1 MPDLSPL
8 TPRQTRELLDR
19 LGHHPKRA
27 LGQNFLIDANIVRKS
42 LELADLKSG
51 NSVVEVGPGLG
62 TLTRG
67 LLQAG
72 TIVYAIE
79 QDPQLCGYL
88 REDLK
93 GHPRFSLQ
101 EGDACKSPLA
111 ELDPKRDSPYK
122 IVANLPYAI
131 SSPWMEA
138 VLQKNPLPERI
149 VILVQKEMA
158 DRMTADPGSKSIG
171 ALSIFLEASFE
182 RLPGHTVSA
191 SCFFPPPKV
200 DSVLFHLRRRENPQI
215 YRAETREKIRDMFT
229 QRRKQIGS
237 LAGRHLPPGVAE
249 AWLSQLPN
257 SKLRPEELSFEHW
270 KQLDKCFQQLGQP

>member
-8 TPRQTRELLDR
+8 TPRQTRELLEQ

-51 NSVVEVGPGLG
+51 DSVVEVGPGLG
-62 TLTRG
+62 TLTCG
-67 LLQAG
+67 LFQAG
-72 TIVYAIE
+72 ATVYAIE
-79 QDPQLCGYL
+79 QDPKLCHYL
-88 REDLK
+88 RENL
-93 GHPRFSLQ
+93 GTHPSFFLQ

-111 ELDPKRDSPYK
+111 QLDPRQKNSYK

-138 VLQKNPLPERI
+138 VLQQDPLPERI

-158 DRMTADPGSKSIG
+158 DRMTANPSSKSIG
-171 ALSIFLEASFE
+171 ALSIFLEAAFE

-200 DSVLFHLRRRENPQI
+200 DSVLFHLRRRDNPRT
-215 YRAETREKIRDMFT
+215 YRTDTREKIRDIFT

-237 LAGRHLPPGVAE
+237 LAGKYLPPAVAE

-257 SKLRPEELSFEHW
+257 SKLRPEELSFENW
-270 KQLDKCFQQLGQP
+270 KRLDACFRRHAQP